1 MNYNVRDIAKN
12 TYLGEMLAKSATVMI
27 WISDTEKKCVYFNDS
42 WLAFTGK
49 TIEQENGFGWADGV
63 HPDDFDRCLKTF
75 TLAFEARETFSM
87 DYRLQRADGEYRWIR
102 DDGAPYFDSDG
113 QFVGYIGSCFDIHEE
128 VVARA
133 AIEKSEQEYRETIN
147 GLLVGVVVHAPDGS
161 ILLSN
166 GEASNILGLSEDQ
179 IAGRTATDSEW
190 RFVNQDLSP
199 MRAADFPVN
208 RVISSRQ
215 AITNY
220 EAGVLRPDRDY
231 VTWVIANAKPLFD
244 ADGELEQ
251 VIVNFVDVTARK
263 HAEESLLK
271 SQYKLSAH
279 IRNTPLGCISWD
291 EDFRCVEWNR
301 AAERIFG
308 YSEQEIAGKSAQILI
323 PEYARGHVADVFK
336 QLWNQAGGEFSRNEN
351 VTRNGDV
358 ITCDWYNTPIIDSAN
373 KVIGVTS
380 LVLDVTESI
389 DREAEL
395 LTQSQ
400 ITSNMME
407 GAHLVR
413 ADDQKIVFTNR
424 ALEKMFGYEPGEM
437 LGEHVSILNAPGDNS
452 PSETARQIMTEL
464 NASGYWRG
472 EIENIK
478 KDGSRFWCSATISSF
493 EHPEFGKVWLSV
505 HTDITLRKSLNEKI
519 SYQASHDSLTGLTSR
534 NEFERVAKAAID
546 RAAADNSEHAMCFVD
561 LDQFKVINDTC
572 GHQAG
577 DELLRQ
583 LANVIQNKVRHSDT
597 LARLGGDEFAILIEN
612 CGLRQAKKIA
622 DTVLNAIADYQFV
635 WENRVFRV
643 GASMGLVAIDET
655 TATFTN
661 LYKQAD
667 AACYLAKDLGRNRIY
682 VFRPDDAE
690 VGIRQG
696 EMQWVGRINEALV
709 NNRFCLFAQPIVS
722 FKDPGHLHYELL
734 LRLQDEDGTVV
745 PPGAFLPAA
754 ERYNLIGDID
764 KWVLKTAFDLFSNQS
779 GFFDHVDFVAI
790 NLSGASLNSEEFLDL
805 ALSLYKENGIN
816 PHQVCFEITETTAVS
831 NLNSAIDFIKE
842 LKSRGFLFAL
852 DDFGSGVSSF
862 GYLRSL
868 PVDYLKIDGM
878 FVKHVAK
885 DAVDYAM
892 VKSINEIG
900 QMMGMKTIAEYVE
913 NEEIARLL
921 TAINVDY
928 GQGYGLG
935 KPVPLQ
941 GLIGTP

>member
-1 MNYNVRDIAKN
+1 MNYNVHDISKN
-12 TYLGEMLAKSATVMI
+12 SYLGEMLAKSATVMI
-27 WISDTEKKCVYFNDS
+27 WISDTEKNCIYVNDS

-49 TIEQENGFGWADGV
+49 TIEEEYGFGWADGL
-63 HPDDFDRCLKTF
+63 HPDDIDRCLDIF
-75 TLAFEARETFSM
+75 TRAFEAHEIFSM
-87 DYRLQRADGEYRWIR
+87 DYRLLRADGDYRWIR
-102 DDGAPYFDSDG
+102 DDGAPYFDTDG
-113 QFVGYIGSCFDIHEE
+113 QFVGYIGSCFDIHDE
-128 VVARA
+128 VIARA
-133 AIEKSEQEYRETIN
+133 SIEKSEREYRETIN
-147 GLLVGVVVHAPDGS
+147 GLLVGVVVHAPDGG

-179 IAGRTATDSEW
+179 IAGRKATDSEW
-190 RFVNQDLSP
+190 RFVKPDLSP
-199 MRAADFPVN
+199 VETADFPVN
-208 RVISSRQ
+208 LVIASRQ
-215 AITNY
+215 AVTNY
-220 EAGVLRPDRDY
+220 ELGVLRPDRDH
-231 VTWVIANAKPLFD
+231 VTWVNVNAKPLFD
-244 ADGELEQ
+244 AQGELEQ

-263 HAEESLLK
+263 RAEESLLK

-279 IRNTPLGCISWD
+279 IKNTPLGCISWD
-291 EDFRCVEWNR
+291 EDFRCVEWNK

-308 YSEQEIAGKSAQILI
+308 YTEQEAVGKNSQILI
-323 PEYARGHVADVFK
+323 PDYAREHVAGVFK
-336 QLWNQAGGEFSRNEN
+336 QLLNQAGGEFSRNEN
-351 VTRNGDV
+351 VTKHGDV

-373 KVIGVTS
+373 KIIGVTS

-389 DREAEL
+389 NREAEL

-407 GAHLVR
+407 GAHLLR
-413 ADDQKIVFTNR
+413 ADDQKIVFANR
-424 ALEKMFGYEPGEM
+424 ALENMFGYEPGEM
-437 LGEHVSILNAPGDNS
+437 LGKHVSILNAPADVS
-452 PSETARQIMTEL
+452 PSETARKIMREL
-464 NASGYWRG
+464 EANGYWRG

-478 KDGSRFWCSATISSF
+478 KDGSRFWCLATISSF

-505 HTDITLRKSLNEKI
+505 HTDITLRKYLNEKI

-534 NEFERVAKAAID
+534 AEFERVAKAAID
-546 RAAADNSEHAMCFVD
+546 RAAADKSEHAMCFVD

-583 LANVIQNKVRHSDT
+583 LARVIENMVRQSDT
-597 LARLGGDEFAILIEN
+597 LARLGGDEFALLIKN

-622 DTVLNAIADYQFV
+622 DTILNAIADYQFV
-635 WENRVFRV
+635 WENKAFRV
-643 GASMGLVAIDET
+643 GASIGLVAIDET

-661 LYKQAD
+661 LFKQAD
-667 AACYLAKDLGRNRIY
+667 AACYLAKDLGRNRVY

-696 EMQWVGRINEALV
+696 EMQWVGRINEALL
-709 NNRFCLFAQPIVS
+709 NNRFRLFAQPIIS

-764 KWVLKTAFDLFSNQS
+764 KWVLKTAFDFFSDRS
-779 GFFDHVDFVAI
+779 GFFDRVDFVTI
-790 NLSGASLNSEEFLDL
+790 NLSAASLNSEDFLDL
-805 ALSLYKENGIN
+805 ALSLYKESGIN
-816 PHQVCFEITETTAVS
+816 PGQVCFEITETTAVS
-831 NLNSAIDFIKE
+831 NLNSAIRFIKE
-842 LKSRGFLFAL
+842 LKRRGFLFAL

-878 FVKHVAK
+878 FIKHIAE
-885 DAVDYAM
+885 DPVDFAM

-913 NEEIARLL
+913 NENIARMLK
-921 TAINVDY
+921 AINVDY

-935 KPVPLQ
+935 EPVPVED
-941 GLIGTP
+941 LIHTT